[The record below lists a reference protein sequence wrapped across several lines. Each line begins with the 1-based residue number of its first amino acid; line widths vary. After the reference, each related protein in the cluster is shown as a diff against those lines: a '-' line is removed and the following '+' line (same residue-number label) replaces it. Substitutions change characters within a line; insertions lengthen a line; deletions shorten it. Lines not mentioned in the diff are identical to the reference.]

1 MGVVVDIPREPFVAG
16 AGTRLPKEDV
26 AATASFKIGRSSSS
40 LGLEQSCKM
49 CNQKMAYYVAG

>member
-1 MGVVVDIPREPFVAG
+1 VVDLPREPFVAG

-40 LGLEQSCKM
+40 LGLKQSCKM